1 MPLSVLL
8 DVGQDVTMKRASET
22 PAERQRRIWDK
33 SASSYDGQMDLV
45 ERLLSSGDREWV
57 GERATGRVLEVA
69 IGTGRSLPFYTAATS
84 LTGVDLSPE
93 MLALARRRAEARGLP
108 VDLREGDAEALPVD
122 DAAYDTVV
130 CSLSLCTIHD
140 PVAAVA
146 EMKRALVPAGRLLL
160 VDHVASSW
168 PPVYAMQ
175 WLAERVSIR
184 AAGEHY
190 TRRSLPLVEAA
201 GFEVVEDVRRK
212 AGVLERIHAVKA
224 D

>member
-1 MPLSVLL
+1 
-8 DVGQDVTMKRASET
+8 MKHPGET
-22 PAERQRRIWDK
+22 PTERQRRIWDK
-33 SASSYDGQMDLV
+33 AASSYDGQMDFV

-69 IGTGRSLPFYTAATS
+69 VGTGRSLPFYTSATS
-84 LTGVDLSPE
+84 LTGVDLSSE

-130 CSLSLCTIHD
+130 CSLSLCTIPD

-168 PPVYAMQ
+168 PPVYAVQ
-175 WLAERVSIR
+175 WLVERISIR
-184 AAGEHY
+184 VAGEHY

-201 GFEVVEDVRRK
+201 GFEIVESARQK
-212 AGVLERIHAVKA
+212 AGSMERIHAKKP